1 MRATLRWGCHVWL
14 SVLSQCECCVEWW
27 CGCHGCSGT
36 VSLTPSTRER
46 QPPTP
51 DFLSTHGGPHLI
63 GRHQPVWPLI
73 GGERARVAWQSDVTE
88 SPGKRS
94 LNFRGDFWAANTN
107 CLLFHSC
114 LENNSPDSPDSLTD
128 WLTGGWLLQFRSWRY
143 HGLLLFSPL
152 HFSPLLS
159 SPRNLIWRSDERGQW
174 DQPLS
179 LVSRCFPSQ
188 LPSLLSLHRIEYWA
202 KFFLIRYWGWVC
214 SPVPGVPPVG
224 HGVHHISQDSLPG
237 VQPGQVQHILSQTVS
252 LTSRAN

>member
-36 VSLTPSTRER
+36 VSLTPSTMER

-143 HGLLLFSPL
+143 HGLLLFS
-152 HFSPLLS
+152 SVLS
-159 SPRNLIWRSDERGQW
+159 
-174 DQPLS
+174 
-179 LVSRCFPSQ
+179 
-188 LPSLLSLHRIEYWA
+188 A
-202 KFFLIRYWGWVC
+202 
-214 SPVPGVPPVG
+214 
-224 HGVHHISQDSLPG
+224 
-237 VQPGQVQHILSQTVS
+237 
-252 LTSRAN
+252 

>member
-36 VSLTPSTRER
+36 VSLTPSTMER

-128 WLTGGWLLQFRSWRY
+128 WLTDWVGGCCSSDHEDIMGCFSS
-143 HGLLLFSPL
+143 LLFTSLLFCPLPVTWYEGVMREDSETSHCLKSQDVSHHNCL
-152 HFSPLLS
+152 HFSHFTVLNIEQS
-159 SPRNLIWRSDERGQW
+159 SS
-174 DQPLS
+174 
-179 LVSRCFPSQ
+179 
-188 LPSLLSLHRIEYWA
+188 
-202 KFFLIRYWGWVC
+202 
-214 SPVPGVPPVG
+214 
-224 HGVHHISQDSLPG
+224 
-237 VQPGQVQHILSQTVS
+237 
-252 LTSRAN
+252 